1 MNSLPTIEQVNY
13 LAFMQKYDPELYT
26 IKIGLQETGLNP
38 SIILPIIRAIS
49 NLTYDGYGKV
59 QIFMQAR
66 VITQIKPESSIE
78 VNVPTLTSNSLADT
92 LK

>member
-1 MNSLPTIEQVNY
+1 MNSLPTIEQINY
-13 LAFMQKYDPELYT
+13 LTFMQKYDPDFYT

-38 SIILPIIRAIS
+38 AIILPIIRAIS

-66 VITQIKPESSIE
+66 VITQIKPEASTE
-78 VNVPTLTSNSLADT
+78 VNEPALTNH
-92 LK
+92 KG